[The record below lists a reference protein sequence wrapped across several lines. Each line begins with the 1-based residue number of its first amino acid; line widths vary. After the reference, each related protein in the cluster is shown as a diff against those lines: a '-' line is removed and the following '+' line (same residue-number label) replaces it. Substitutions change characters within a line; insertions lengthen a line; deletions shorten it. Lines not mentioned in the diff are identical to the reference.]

1 MELRVYKIVTAIF
14 LIVMVFPNASN
25 ADYDLRKDKRKQI
38 SNYKND
44 LSELERE
51 IRENEIQISRY
62 KAEIEEFASELKL
75 LTKFIGEVES
85 NGLDDSDSLFINELE
100 INRIKEKLD
109 PLRENFKKKVI
120 WLYKYGSD
128 YETEILFSSKSLD
141 NLYARMIYLNKI
153 SGIRKTEFEKIK
165 ENRFLME
172 EKKKL
177 LSLQSRQRLGYISSK
192 KEDQRTLYEKKILTE
207 NIVSNLE
214 DHNVNL
220 ERQIERIN
228 EHIKKIETRLAN
240 LGSEFIYNIKRN
252 PEYKDTSFAEL
263 KGDLI
268 LPVQSVDIIEDFGTY
283 VNQNTLAVSY
293 NNGIDVSIARGSEVA
308 AVADGII
315 ETISYIPSIGN
326 VIIIN
331 HGSEYRTIYALVDGM
346 TVETGD
352 EVKAGDIIA
361 FTSENI
367 DGQSFHFEIWK
378 DRQPENPKFWFRR
391 N

>member
-1 MELRVYKIVTAIF
+1 MGLRLYKILPVIF
-14 LIVMVFPNASN
+14 LATLLLPVTLS

-38 SNYKND
+38 SNYRSDLLQIEKEIIEND
-44 LSELERE
+44 L
-51 IRENEIQISRY
+51 QISRY
-62 KAEIEEFASELKL
+62 KTEIDEFASQLKL

-85 NGLDDSDSLFINELE
+85 NGIDNSDSLFINEME

-128 YETEILFSSKSLD
+128 YETELLFSSKSLD

-165 ENRFLME
+165 ENRFLIE

-177 LSLQSRQRLGYISSK
+177 LSLQSRQRLSYISSK

-207 NIVSNLE
+207 NLVSNLE

-220 ERQIERIN
+220 KRQMERIN
-228 EHIKKIETRLAN
+228 ENIKKIETRLAN
-240 LGSEFIYNIKRN
+240 LSSEFIYKIKRE
-252 PEYKDTSFAEL
+252 PDYKDTSFAQL
-263 KGDLI
+263 KGNLI

-283 VNQNTLAVSY
+283 VNPNTLGVSY
-293 NNGIDVSIARGSEVA
+293 NNGIDVSIAKGSEVT
-308 AVADGII
+308 AVADGIV
-315 ETISYIPSIGN
+315 ESISYIPSIGN
-326 VIIIN
+326 VVVIN
-331 HGSEYRTIYALVDGM
+331 HGNEFRTVYALIDGL
-346 TVETGD
+346 TVIRGD
-352 EVKAGDIIA
+352 VVGAGNIIA

-367 DGQSFHFEIWK
+367 DGQAFHFEIWK
-378 DRQPENPKFWFRR
+378 DKQPENPKFWFRR

>member
-1 MELRVYKIVTAIF
+1 MGLRVYKILPVVF
-14 LIVMVFPNASN
+14 LITILMPVTLS

-38 SNYKND
+38 SNYRSDLLQIEKEIIEND
-44 LSELERE
+44 L
-51 IRENEIQISRY
+51 QISRY
-62 KAEIEEFASELKL
+62 KTEIEEFASQLKL

-85 NGLDDSDSLFINELE
+85 NGIDNSDSLFINEME

-109 PLRENFKKKVI
+109 PLRDNFKKKVI

-128 YETEILFSSKSLD
+128 YETELLFSSKSLD

-165 ENRFLME
+165 ENRFLIE

-177 LSLQSRQRLGYISSK
+177 LSLQSRQRLSYISSK

-207 NIVSNLE
+207 NLVSNLE

-220 ERQIERIN
+220 KRQMERIN
-228 EHIKKIETRLAN
+228 ENIKKIETRLAN
-240 LGSEFIYNIKRN
+240 LSSEFIYKIKRE
-252 PEYKDTSFAEL
+252 PDYKDTSFAQL
-263 KGDLI
+263 KGTLI

-283 VNQNTLAVSY
+283 VNPNTLAVSY
-293 NNGIDVSIARGSEVA
+293 NNGIDVSIAKGSEVS
-308 AVADGII
+308 AVAGGVI
-315 ETISYIPSIGN
+315 ESISYIPSIGN
-326 VIIIN
+326 VIVIN
-331 HGSEYRTIYALVDGM
+331 HGNEYRTVYALIEGL
-346 TVETGD
+346 TVNRGD
-352 EVKAGDIIA
+352 VVEAGNIIA

-367 DGQSFHFEIWK
+367 NGQAFHFEIWK
-378 DRQPENPKFWFRR
+378 DKQPENPKFWFRR